1 MTDDLLDQVM
11 HLTLKIEDAGRLE
24 EYREHL
30 VLDEHGIGSY
40 RWTLTETIEQVVVHW
55 SGRPSPTP
63 VMGTFPPESP
73 GVPIPAK
80 VSKGEC
86 KLTGPRG
93 AAGGHLAA
101 YHGTLQPEPRHT
113 AQIAAGPCGEAAANE
128 YDRRLDRGGRR

>member
-40 RWTLTETIEQVVVHW
+40 RWTLTGPSSRWWAHW

-63 VMGTFPPESP
+63 VMGTFPPN
-73 GVPIPAK
+73 
-80 VSKGEC
+80 
-86 KLTGPRG
+86 
-93 AAGGHLAA
+93 AGGTNRPPKFQRESAS
-101 YHGTLQPEPRHT
+101 
-113 AQIAAGPCGEAAANE
+113 
-128 YDRRLDRGGRR
+128 